1 MNALAIFFWIALSV
15 GIGFLASSKGR
26 SGFLWGALSLMFSP
40 LAAGVVL
47 GLMVAIGSQKVVEPH
62 SEVSD
67 EEKFDPDEH
76 DKKCPDCAE
85 YIKLEAR
92 VCRYCGHEFSEEE
105 VERQINEAKSE
116 VEVQKA
122 EVSEE
127 AGKKEV
133 VSTPDEPERGDSF
146 TDEQKK
152 AKSTHNDS
160 LEQGTPPYKPS
171 RADSILESDEA
182 EPLPDETAKGDSP
195 ADEVIKCGTLSFK
208 PADRDS
214 ATDDSENTDSLPDES
229 EDDWLNDLKAG
240 SSSKESERNGSPP
253 NQTEEGSSSSETEDE
268 NSLKVLKA
276 DAASD
281 EPPKVE
287 NPKRFKEKL

>member
-1 MNALAIFFWIALSV
+1 
-15 GIGFLASSKGR
+15 
-26 SGFLWGALSLMFSP
+26 MFSP

-62 SEVSD
+62 SEGG
-67 EEKFDPDEH
+67 EGERFDPDEH

-92 VCRYCGHEFSEEE
+92 VCRYCGHEYSDEE
-105 VERQINEAKSE
+105 VKQQINEVKGE
-116 VEVQKA
+116 IEVQKA
-122 EVSEE
+122 EESE
-127 AGKKEV
+127 GPVRKEV
-133 VSTPDEPERGDSF
+133 ISTPDEPERGESLP
-146 TDEQKK
+146 DEPKK
-152 AKSTHNDS
+152 AESTQNESSEEDS
-160 LEQGTPPYKPS
+160 SLDKPS
-171 RADSILESDEA
+171 GSDSVLEPDEA
-182 EPLPDETAKGDSP
+182 NPLPDEPAKGDSS
-195 ADEVIKCGTLSFK
+195 ADEVIKCDTLSYK
-208 PADRDS
+208 PADKDS
-214 ATDDSENTDSLPDES
+214 TTDDSENTDSLPDES